1 MWYAIRTGKGQEELA
16 KAQAGILR
24 PGAVPGRF
32 RELYCVRKKR
42 YLGQWHEERDRFLP
56 GYLFFITEGSSQ
68 GGGRETP
75 DGMPGFGEERDA
87 LDGLGGGT
95 LRPVSQEEEEF
106 LRKLMGGKEEIGMSY
121 GVIRDGVLKISRGA
135 LVGMESRVRKIDR
148 HKRKGYIS
156 MSLDGKEEVAEIG
169 LEITE
174 KTCGEQPGLS
184 LSGEMPP
191 GNQSQGVPPKKGVAC
206 GM

>member
-1 MWYAIRTGKGQEELA
+1 
-16 KAQAGILR
+16 
-24 PGAVPGRF
+24 
-32 RELYCVRKKR
+32 
-42 YLGQWHEERDRFLP
+42 
-56 GYLFFITEGSSQ
+56 
-68 GGGRETP
+68 
-75 DGMPGFGEERDA
+75 
-87 LDGLGGGT
+87 
-95 LRPVSQEEEEF
+95 
-106 LRKLMGGKEEIGMSY
+106 MSY
-121 GVIRDGVLKISRGA
+121 GVSRDGVLKISRGA

-191 GNQSQGVPPKKGVAC
+191 GNQSQGVPPKKGAAC

>member
-1 MWYAIRTGKGQEELA
+1 
-16 KAQAGILR
+16 
-24 PGAVPGRF
+24 
-32 RELYCVRKKR
+32 
-42 YLGQWHEERDRFLP
+42 
-56 GYLFFITEGSSQ
+56 
-68 GGGRETP
+68 
-75 DGMPGFGEERDA
+75 
-87 LDGLGGGT
+87 
-95 LRPVSQEEEEF
+95 
-106 LRKLMGGKEEIGMSY
+106 MGGKEEIGMSY

-191 GNQSQGVPPKKGVAC
+191 GNQSQGVPPKKGAAC